1 MVVAG
6 AVDCSG
12 AALAQEA
19 PAAAVTAAPQAGAT
33 TVMPASAWT
42 PVSDAQLDAARGG
55 FDVGN
60 GLLASF
66 GIDRV
71 VYINGNLVA
80 QTSVSIPNIA
90 SMTAAQASALAAA
103 TGNVS
108 VVQNGAGN
116 TLAPTMLNGATAAM
130 VIQNSLNNQDI
141 KSLTTINA
149 SVNNLGQFSSSRM
162 AESLQSALIG
172 SLGH

>member
-1 MVVAG
+1 MTMGCPFDTLTTRTGSSTGPTLTAQ
-6 AVDCSG
+6 
-12 AALAQEA
+12 AA
-19 PAAAVTAAPQAGAT
+19 
-33 TVMPASAWT
+33 
-42 PVSDAQLDAARGG
+42 
-55 FDVGN
+55 FD
-60 GLLASF
+60 
-66 GIDRV
+66 
-71 VYINGNLVA
+71 
-80 QTSVSIPNIA
+80 PK
-90 SMTAAQASALAAA
+90 ASALATV

-116 TLAPTMLNGATAAM
+116 TFTPAMLDRTTAAT

-149 SVNNLGQFSSSRM
+149 SVNNLGQFSSSRL